1 MRSYSA
7 SVRSVA
13 YSWVAL
19 PQHSKHHCLPDSS
32 FQTASNPLARLVLAH
47 VWVPGTAGTVL

>member
-13 YSWVAL
+13 YSWVAM